1 MAKLTL
7 FYTDGCHL
15 CEQAYELVLRCV
27 TSDAVIHKDIVDDP
41 QLMAEYQTSIPVLKS
56 TESARTL
63 FWPFT
68 EQDIK
73 ELLK

>member
-27 TSDAVIHKDIVDDP
+27 ASDAVQHQDIVEDP
-41 QLMAEYQTSIPVLKS
+41 QLMAAYQTSIPVLKS
-56 TESARTL
+56 TDSARTL